1 MNRNLNP
8 ETFKLAD
15 KTIKVVEDH
24 QYAFLIWADWYQK
37 KQEASVLVSIDFHPD
52 TNPPFWLTAYQKA
65 MAKNPDQ
72 EESLTRKFQQQ
83 ILTKMDVKNRQSL
96 EAVMASMRNDE
107 QINTAMKLGIVNDY
121 HMINCMEAHQYPTG
135 HHYLVS
141 QVHFGSLDDTMFEA
155 IDFKEEALA
164 EIILDIDLDYFSKP
178 VFCRPDEQKIFGQLL
193 KKAKLITI
201 ARSSKYFEYLKK
213 ENFSIDECQQMI
225 LDLIEKC
232 LMSKF

>member
-37 KQEASVLVSIDFHPD
+37 TGSGSVLVSIDFHPD

-72 EESLTRKFQQQ
+72 EESLTQKFQQQ
-83 ILTKMDVKNRQSL
+83 ILNRMDVADRQSL
-96 EAVMASMRNDE
+96 EAVMTSMRNDE
-107 QINTAMKLGIVNDY
+107 QINTAMKLGVVNDY
-121 HMINCMEAHQYPTG
+121 HMINCMKAHNYATG

-141 QVHFGSLDDTMFEA
+141 QEYFGSLDDKMFKA
-155 IDFKEEALA
+155 IDFREEVLG
-164 EIILDIDLDYFSKP
+164 ELILDIDLDYFS
-178 VFCRPDEQKIFGQLL
+178 RPLLWDPDNQKIFGRLL

-213 ENFSIDECQQMI
+213 RDFSIDDCQQMV
-225 LDLIEKC
+225 LDLIEKS
-232 LMSKF
+232 LLG